1 MSSTPQSTS
10 SSLPSSPINPSHP
23 TPDLISPISSDHEH
37 ESSEDEG
44 IHSDWSPSSHSN
56 DAVEGRK
63 DGDEELDYDM
73 LASQDW
79 SEVSSGLSN
88 LNSQSISGESNGTG
102 RSISEGEEGGNS
114 EGDVSIISGL
124 QSQSTDSTGGRSD
137 DEDAKENSRMR
148 LSFPDP
154 LDASNLENHT
164 STSTPRL
171 ESRIKRR
178 STITMSTQTDIN
190 DEVDTEYSFLLAST
204 TNEDSV
210 ATLPLVSAISRTST
224 PSLFSPPI
232 STKDLAV
239 DSSTFVSALPTTTA
253 TSTIINRKTKKSSLV
268 AGSSSS
274 SFINTGRDSQ
284 DISKWVESSG
294 SYSEAMKKSGEL
306 SKVKEKEKEMEE
318 IPVVVEK
325 AELSEKKEVK
335 FDKINVATR
344 NSSSSSSSEALNR
357 KLPVEEET
365 KGLPHLL
372 KTLIDEEV
380 FEWLGILLGIPILVI
395 IVIMISRSITPPPN
409 SNTSRSIIQTVTSTS
424 TILHY
429 TTSIVTSTTTV
440 TIATP
445 MTTSVA
451 PTCSPFVRKSI
462 KKVENEEFRKGKL
475 RRKKEA
481 SEKKI
486 SRKLKLDKEKLES
499 NNSNSSDYQC
509 YQNQMMRN
517 FAETAF
523 NFSSFTSL
531 FENFSLDAQLELLR
545 NLSMSNQSKSTM
557 EKIDRMLLKLKNS
570 IRITRATKGARL
582 LSKLLEKEF
591 KSKAERFESFLDSSS
606 SVLQNRDFINKL
618 RESVKNITSQARH
631 STRRARKNFTEN
643 PKSPFKRLRQIDYY
657 LGHSVFNLGQ
667 ECLRRIN
674 QFTTMLNAYEKE
686 LTQESVLHRVKVAS
700 GVFQKLKR
708 CDLKRRQKVFREL
721 EELQS
726 FGKKWNSVVA
736 CIHESKDSSA
746 RRKCDALATAFSQ
759 SK

>member
-88 LNSQSISGESNGTG
+88 LNSQSISGESHGTG

-124 QSQSTDSTGGRSD
+124 QSQSTDSTGGKSD

-164 STSTPRL
+164 SASTPRL
-171 ESRIKRR
+171 EDRIKRR

-239 DSSTFVSALPTTTA
+239 DSSTFVSALLTTTA
-253 TSTIINRKTKKSSLV
+253 TSSIINRKTKKSSLV

-306 SKVKEKEKEMEE
+306 SKVKAKEKEMEE

-325 AELSEKKEVK
+325 AEVSGKKV
-335 FDKINVATR
+335 FDKDHAATDTST
-344 NSSSSSSSEALNR
+344 SSSSSRADFNGNA
-357 KLPVEEET
+357 PVEEET

-409 SNTSRSIIQTVTSTS
+409 SNTSRSIVQTVTSTS
-424 TILHY
+424 TILQY

-445 MTTSVA
+445 MTTSLA
-451 PTCSPFVRKSI
+451 PTGSPFVRKSI
-462 KKVENEEFRKGKL
+462 KKVEKEEFRKGKL
-475 RRKKEA
+475 RKKKEA

-486 SRKLKLDKEKLES
+486 ARKSKLDKEKFES
-499 NNSNSSDYQC
+499 NNSNSSDRQC

-557 EKIDRMLLKLKNS
+557 EKIDRMLLRLKDS
-570 IRITRATKGARL
+570 DRITRATKGARL
-582 LSKLLEKEF
+582 LSKLLEKEL
-591 KSKAERFESFLDSSS
+591 KSKAERFESFLQSSS
-606 SVLQNRDFINKL
+606 SVLQNREFIKQL
-618 RESVKNITSQARH
+618 KESVKNITSQARH

-667 ECLRRIN
+667 ECLRRVN

-746 RRKCDALATAFSQ
+746 RRKCDALATAFDQ
-759 SK
+759 AK